1 MTEEEGEWDRKSGL
15 SIQAKL
21 DLWRAAGKPAQ
32 MEVFEGVG
40 SPLLWMEKD
49 EVRQ

>member
-1 MTEEEGEWDRKSGL
+1 MTEGGRVWDRKSWP